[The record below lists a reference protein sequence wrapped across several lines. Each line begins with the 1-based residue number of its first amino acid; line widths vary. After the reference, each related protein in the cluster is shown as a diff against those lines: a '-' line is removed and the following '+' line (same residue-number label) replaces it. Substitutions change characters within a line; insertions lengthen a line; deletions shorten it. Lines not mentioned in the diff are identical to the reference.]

1 MCMNLLTFWLLPG
14 MIYLL
19 PEAAEWSQIN
29 YMIAWRKCIGSHPY
43 FCLLSKDMEVQFRAP
58 PVPNFKG
65 GGLTWKQAK
74 HFMVLQVIDN

>member
-1 MCMNLLTFWLLPG
+1 
-14 MIYLL
+14 
-19 PEAAEWSQIN
+19 
-29 YMIAWRKCIGSHPY
+29 
-43 FCLLSKDMEVQFRAP
+43 LLSKDMEVQFRAP